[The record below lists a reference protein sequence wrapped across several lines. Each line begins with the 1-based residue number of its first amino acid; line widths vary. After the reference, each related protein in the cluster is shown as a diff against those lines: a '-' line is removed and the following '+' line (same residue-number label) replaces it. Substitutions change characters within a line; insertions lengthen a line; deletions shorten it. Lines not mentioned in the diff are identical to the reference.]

1 VIESMNEQ
9 GVIQQIGNFDA
20 HDANTHLQRVHQMQN
35 YLKAL
40 RSGEVHACKE
50 WLNASPLTFPEDFT
64 QEMNRL
70 SSDLRRTE
78 NLLKQLDRMEGAL
91 KKQLEKLTKK
101 GK

>member
-1 VIESMNEQ
+1 MNEQ
-9 GVIQQIGNFDA
+9 GVIQQIGNFA
-20 HDANTHLQRVHQMQN
+20 APDANAHLQRVHQMQD

-40 RSGEVHACKE
+40 RIGEVHACKE

-64 QEMNRL
+64 QEMNKL